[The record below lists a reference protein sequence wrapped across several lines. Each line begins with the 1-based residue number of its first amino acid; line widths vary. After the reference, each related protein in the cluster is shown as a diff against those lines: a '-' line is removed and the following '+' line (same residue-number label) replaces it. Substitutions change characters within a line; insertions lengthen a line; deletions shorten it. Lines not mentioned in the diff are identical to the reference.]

1 MLFFEGPKGPVA
13 YQYHRIPHKPTLL
26 LLNGIMMSMDSW
38 VPFIKPLSDH
48 VSLLLVDFY
57 DQGKSTHLDED
68 YTQALQVEVIKGLLD
83 HLNLS
88 DVHVAGISY
97 GASVAF
103 QFTALYPQHVASLMI
118 FNGVMKTHEALKKI
132 GDHWNQ
138 VAATLDGEAYYQATI
153 PMIYSDYFKTHH
165 QAWMSSRKN
174 ILTEVFSN
182 PAFLKRM
189 VRLTKSAETHDVSE
203 ALKAFKMPVLVV
215 ASDDDSLTPQA
226 EQVAIV
232 KNLPQAELITF
243 YQTGHASMYERPAL
257 FLSTLIG
264 FMASIHYSITL

>member
-13 YQYHRIPHKPTLL
+13 YQYHPTQDRPTLL

-38 VPFIKPLSDH
+38 MPFIQPLSEH

-57 DQGKSTHLDED
+57 DQGKSTHLSEN
-68 YTQALQVEVIKGLLD
+68 YTQALQVEVLKGLLD
-83 HLNLS
+83 HLNLKE
-88 DVHVAGISY
+88 VHVAGISY

-103 QFTALYPQHVASLMI
+103 QFTAQYPHHVASLMI

-153 PMIYSDYFKTHH
+153 PMIYSDYFKTH
-165 QAWMSSRKN
+165 QKAWMASRKN

-182 PAFLKRM
+182 PAFLNRM
-189 VRLTKSAETHDVSE
+189 VRLTQSAETHDVSE
-203 ALKAFKMPVLVV
+203 ALANFKMPVLVV
-215 ASDDDSLTPQA
+215 ASDDDSLTPQE

-232 KNLPQAELITF
+232 NEIPHAEMITF

-257 FLSTLIG
+257 FLSTIIG
-264 FMASIHYSITL
+264 FMASQNYSITL